1 MMIIVCPYSFGFS
14 SSWVTDCDTAVARSE
29 FVTEVGTTRAALRRL
44 LDHAAPLMGVRYSL
58 PQYGRIRSHHLAL
71 AKAKKNEQTGPFYRV
86 AMRNQRWRGGLMCI
100 SGSFSPHGPDTL
112 KALPRGA
119 LFLWQLRD
127 EKPRPAEHRTGLSQ
141 PQRVGPDTQRGPDKG
156 WPGRVNRPSPAASLI
171 EAAGRQGQGGSA
183 SARRSNT

>member
-71 AKAKKNEQTGPFYRV
+71 AKAKKNQQTGRFYRV

-119 LFLWQLRD
+119 LFSLAA
-127 EKPRPAEHRTGLSQ
+127 PRRETPPGLPNRPRSLFSGDADQ
-141 PQRVGPDTQRGPDKG
+141 YAHGPDKG
-156 WPGRVNRPSPAASLI
+156 WL
-171 EAAGRQGQGGSA
+171 GQG
-183 SARRSNT
+183 